1 MGGREQI
8 VMCGD
13 RAEPR
18 RYVICVF
25 CLAYACLGSVWN
37 GSFWYVCDVVGDGV
51 VVAGGQQSN
60 RRSSVSGVK
69 LHVWFECCVP
79 LWCLP
84 WGILE
89 TLRHERREKN
99 DFGKFC
105 G

>member
-79 LWCLP
+79 LWCLA
-84 WGILE
+84 WSI
-89 TLRHERREKN
+89 
-99 DFGKFC
+99 
-105 G
+105 